1 MKLLCANAVHAKA
14 FIYTTYIAF
23 NGEAMKILKNI
34 MRFWMLLIIGLT
46 PSMRALGLVCT
57 SHIARL
63 SIFGFAMLL
72 FGFPVYAQDQ
82 YLLVSNREGRDVLR
96 YNADTG
102 AFVDVFIPAQTGGM
116 NVPYGMTLG
125 PDGNLYVVSTRTEIY
140 PGDDLRVLKFD
151 SHSGDYLGTFASDSA
166 MEGPADLAFGPDGN
180 LYVADGSANVFRFD
194 GNTGASMGVFASGD
208 VGDSYRGLA
217 WGPDGNLYVGTVSN
231 HFDRF
236 DGATGASLGILPT
249 PQASSIHN
257 VIFGPDGLLYGGD
270 YFGNSV
276 YAYDIVTGELVKSF
290 DGLSG
295 ANGLIFDNNGELLV
309 SSYFENQIVR
319 FGSDSGSPG
328 IVFTSGHP
336 LNGPLDLVVLAVPE
350 PSTYAMLLAGL
361 GLLGFAA
368 RRGKQRT
375 RQMSISL
382 LSIL

>member
-1 MKLLCANAVHAKA
+1 MIENLSFGMKLKLLVPT
-14 FIYTTYIAF
+14 F
-23 NGEAMKILKNI
+23 
-34 MRFWMLLIIGLT
+34 MRSW
-46 PSMRALGLVCT
+46 GLVHT
-57 SHIARL
+57 SYIVRL
-63 SIFGFAMLL
+63 SIFGLAMLL

-102 AFVDVFIPAQTGGM
+102 AFVDVFIPAETGGM

-125 PDGNLYVVSTRTEIY
+125 PDGNLYITSWATEIF
-140 PGDDLRVLKFD
+140 PDNDPRVLKFD
-151 SHSGDYLGTFASDSA
+151 SHSGNYLGTFASDSA
-166 MEGPADLAFGPDGN
+166 MSAPADLAFGPDGN

-217 WGPDGNLYVGTVSN
+217 WSPDGNLYVGTVSD

-236 DGATGASLGILPT
+236 DGATGVSLGILPAL
-249 PQASSIHN
+249 QASSISN
-257 VIFGPDGLLYGGD
+257 VAFGPDGLLYGGD

-276 YAYDIVTGELVKSF
+276 YAYNFVTGELVKSF

-295 ANGLIFDNNGELLV
+295 AHGLTFDNNGELLV
-309 SSYFENQIVR
+309 SSYFENQIVK

-336 LNGPLDLVVLAVPE
+336 LNGPLDLVLLAAPE

-361 GLLGFAA
+361 GLLVFTAHRKKAA
-368 RRGKQRT
+368 YT
-375 RQMSISL
+375 TNEH
-382 LSIL
+382 